1 MTDAWLIAELWALTG
16 LAVLAAAFF
25 AAAESI
31 ITGVDRQALRLRAE
45 RGDPAARRAD
55 TLLEETGP
63 LLHMTRA
70 GHILCLILMSLLLWR
85 LSDLHWPAASPGA
98 KALGCTGAAVSLA
111 ATLGLLAPKALGWRG
126 ANRGIHHIARPL
138 GWMWAVVRPLEHT
151 ATALVGSVA
160 RLAGGRRWSAGEPL
174 SKNQVLEMLEQAE
187 DEGGLERSE
196 RQMIHRILNLHRTL
210 AREVMRPLI
219 RMVAIAEKEL
229 SQERLAEL
237 ARSSGHS
244 RFPVYRDM
252 IINVIGHIDIYEAL
266 AGEPKSPAQ
275 LRAMIHPPHFVPEVK
290 RVDDLLQEMLRERLR
305 AAIVIDEHG
314 ACSGWVTREDILE
327 EIFGQIA
334 DEFDRERPQWTVG
347 PDGVLTVEAATDLD
361 DLNAHFGLAIP
372 KTHCDTLGGFLYER
386 LGRVPR
392 AGESVRHGGHTLR
405 VVEMNAQQIVRIRLE
420 PAEPD
425 AQ

>member
-138 GWMWAVVRPLEHT
+138 GWMWAVVRPLEHRRRP
-151 ATALVGSVA
+151 SSA
-160 RLAGGRRWSAGEPL
+160 RW
-174 SKNQVLEMLEQAE
+174 
-187 DEGGLERSE
+187 
-196 RQMIHRILNLHRTL
+196 
-210 AREVMRPLI
+210 
-219 RMVAIAEKEL
+219 
-229 SQERLAEL
+229 
-237 ARSSGHS
+237 
-244 RFPVYRDM
+244 
-252 IINVIGHIDIYEAL
+252 
-266 AGEPKSPAQ
+266 
-275 LRAMIHPPHFVPEVK
+275 RAS
-290 RVDDLLQEMLRERLR
+290 R
-305 AAIVIDEHG
+305 AAAAG
-314 ACSGWVTREDILE
+314 APENRSRRIRFWRCSNR
-327 EIFGQIA
+327 
-334 DEFDRERPQWTVG
+334 
-347 PDGVLTVEAATDLD
+347 
-361 DLNAHFGLAIP
+361 P
-372 KTHCDTLGGFLYER
+372 KTR
-386 LGRVPR
+386 AASSAASGR
-392 AGESVRHGGHTLR
+392 
-405 VVEMNAQQIVRIRLE
+405 
-420 PAEPD
+420 
-425 AQ
+425 